1 MGMLLVGSTQDL
13 TFVRTGRTHQ
23 PLVVHAGDHVFELS
37 VAILTPYLRVKRLKA
52 GRQNDRPYLYF
63 HLLRRLIEVNGVIL
77 TDPFANTTFLL
88 FKIETAFIDIR
99 DQGDGLSEIDVDGF
113 ILRYLLIKL
122 IRVFDRAVFDA
133 GRAARA
139 FALDDIPGLLNQGDL
154 KVSRFPRDA
163 VNFGVRQD
171 LYVWMPADLDQF
183 GCEYS
188 DGAVVGRKGLVELG
202 HVAADGRSLID

>member
-1 MGMLLVGSTQDL
+1 
-13 TFVRTGRTHQ
+13 
-23 PLVVHAGDHVFELS
+23 
-37 VAILTPYLRVKRLKA
+37 
-52 GRQNDRPYLYF
+52 
-63 HLLRRLIEVNGVIL
+63 
-77 TDPFANTTFLL
+77 
-88 FKIETAFIDIR
+88 
-99 DQGDGLSEIDVDGF
+99 LSEIDVDGF